1 MKKLIAVFILIILLL
16 ALSSCAQKMPDH
28 LIAKVRYFDGSQD
41 TLKIKSFKAVG
52 DCLQLTCEDGHTCV
66 VGTNNVIIIEDEDY

>member
-1 MKKLIAVFILIILLL
+1 MRKIIAVFILIILLL

-52 DCLQLTCEDGHTCV
+52 DCLQLICEDGHTCV